1 MLDCC
6 DYIAITN
13 RLVNV
18 ILVLVYLW
26 PFCRMCF
33 GDAAFQSSPKFRGG
47 SHQKLDA
54 ISLAFPEAMM
64 RQRGTKVVCVAA
76 QPTLD
81 TLLGCGPAGSKG
93 LNCLPRSPLPSS
105 LSRQVTGTKSGC
117 MVYPD
122 SFQPPPKP
130 TKY

>member
-18 ILVLVYLW
+18 ILVPVYLW
-26 PFCRMCF
+26 SFCRMCF
-33 GDAAFQSSPKFRGG
+33 ADANFPRSPKFRGG

-64 RQRGTKVVCVAA
+64 RQRGTKVVLCRCPAHTGHTSRVRTCNTARKVLTA
-76 QPTLD
+76 SPEAHRPLHC
-81 TLLGCGPAGSKG
+81 LG
-93 LNCLPRSPLPSS
+93 R
-105 LSRQVTGTKSGC
+105 
-117 MVYPD
+117 
-122 SFQPPPKP
+122 
-130 TKY
+130 